1 MLLKCMDVHI
11 CRVMVC
17 CDQQVLFLELKMII
31 LVLKLKQIPHN
42 TLSYLNH
49 KRLKK
54 KMKNYRKNKKVLS

>member
-1 MLLKCMDVHI
+1 
-11 CRVMVC
+11 MVC